1 MQTTK
6 QANGVVISL
15 DAYRERR
22 RTATV
27 NKRDDSWQQVKATLA
42 LAGADQDE
50 DRAEDARRLLLMPG
64 LRRPDEREL
73 L

>member
-1 MQTTK
+1 MHTTK
-6 QANGVVISL
+6 QANAVVISL

-22 RTATV
+22 RLSSAITR
-27 NKRDDSWQQVKATLA
+27 NENWREVKPSFEMND
-42 LAGADQDE
+42 GGHDE
-50 DRAEDARRLLLMPG
+50 DRAEDAHRLLLMPG

>member
-6 QANGVVISL
+6 QANAVVISL

-22 RTATV
+22 RLSGAV
-27 NKRDDSWQQVKATLA
+27 SRNESWQEVKATFEMN
-42 LAGADQDE
+42 DTDHDE
-50 DRAEDARRLLLMPG
+50 DRAEDAHRLLLMPG